1 MSGVFIC
8 YRRDD
13 RPGFAARLAESLEH
27 VFGAGKVFRDVEDI
41 APGTDFEAVIA
52 ERLREV
58 DVVLAVIGP
67 SWLDAGNEGRR
78 RLDDPN
84 DFVRMELVTALAA
97 GKPVWPVL
105 VGGASLPLAD
115 ALPED
120 LQLLVRRQAIVLSD
134 TGWRDDVVRLIHA
147 LGPLVKVPVGRRR
160 LLLALGGFAALAV
173 IAIVWRTIDRL
184 RSTIDSELVGKWQAQ
199 VVYGWGDR
207 YTEYLEF
214 NVVGR
219 AIHGT
224 ASFLGVP
231 RIIEEGAIADNGNIF
246 FVTRSETVTG
256 DERRLLTHR
265 YRGSLQGGRLLLV
278 LESLGG
284 FDAYSPVKI
293 EAERQ

>member
-13 RPGFAARLAESLEH
+13 RPGFAARLAEGLER
-27 VFGAGKVFRDVEDI
+27 VFGAKRVFRDVEDI
-41 APGTDFEAVIA
+41 APGTDFEAVIV

-67 SWLDAGNEGRR
+67 GWLNSGYEGRR
-78 RLDDPN
+78 RLDDPD
-84 DFVRMELVTALAA
+84 DFVRMELITALEA

-115 ALPED
+115 TLPED
-120 LQLLVRRQAIVLSD
+120 LQPLVRRQAIVLSD
-134 TGWRDDVVRLIHA
+134 TGWRDDVARLIHA
-147 LGPLVKVPVGRRR
+147 LRPLVKVPAGRRR
-160 LLLALGGFAALAV
+160 FLLALGGVSALAV
-173 IAIVWRTIDRL
+173 IAIVWRTIGL
-184 RSTIDSELVGKWQAQ
+184 QRSTMNFELVGKWQAQ

-207 YTEYLEF
+207 YTEYIEF

-246 FVTRSETVTG
+246 FVTRSEAEAG
-256 DERRLLTHR
+256 GERRRLTHR
-265 YRGSLQGGRLLLV
+265 YRGSFEGGRLLLI
-278 LESLGG
+278 LESING
-284 FDAYSPVKI
+284 FGAYYPVKI